1 MTWTP
6 RWESK
11 QLDSPN
17 IRNEVSE
24 VVPIKRFGHA
34 DEIVN
39 AIEFLVSDK
48 ASYIVGHT
56 LVVDGG
62 LSLA

>member
-1 MTWTP
+1 
-6 RWESK
+6 ENS
-11 QLDSPN
+11 N
-17 IRNEVSE
+17 IRADVSD
-24 VVPIKRFGHA
+24 VVPINRFGEI

-39 AIEFLVSDK
+39 AIEFLLSDK

>member
-1 MTWTP
+1 MGKCKKLRGRERPTVP
-6 RWESK
+6 
-11 QLDSPN
+11 D
-17 IRNEVSE
+17 I
-24 VVPIKRFGHA
+24 VPIKRFGEIE
-34 DEIVN
+34 EIVN
-39 AIEFLVSDK
+39 AVEFLLSDR

>member
-1 MTWTP
+1 
-6 RWESK
+6 
-11 QLDSPN
+11 
-17 IRNEVSE
+17 
-24 VVPIKRFGHA
+24 PIKRFGHA